1 MNKINNRFN
10 ENENDILIINEPVKK
25 IYVFNKLIKTNLIKY
40 LILFSFIIIIF
51 TIYLKIFSLRFSRI
65 NRNQLKEIINKQ
77 INFIA
82 NNYINILD
90 KILADCRKE
99 VILDNKMDEHEYE
112 DNIDFSEYLSN
123 IKTIAIYIPTF
134 YYKNENNKLINES
147 NLFWKNIK
155 EAKPLF
161 NNHYQPRKPI
171 KEDKYLG
178 YYNLNDNK
186 VIEKQIKLAKNHG
199 IYGFGIYYYWTDGQI
214 LYDFPLKLIVNIDIE
229 FHFFL
234 IWKNDYII
242 NKKKKKFNK
251 DNKELI
257 EDIEKYIIDSK
268 YIKIN
273 EKPVIGI
280 YEPLKIK
287 NLEDMIYNWRIK
299 AREKG
304 IGELFILANLNIY
317 PFKNFQKYVSNV
329 FNGLYEFPPMNLF
342 SNNLVKNQYFLYYS
356 GLIYR
361 GYNFSYNISYNISD
375 NFPIYRGIMLIYDNS
390 SISKDYFAIFNE
402 YSTEK
407 FYLLNKLLIDWT
419 KSHYNESNQL
429 LIINSWNNWNEG
441 SYLEP
446 DQKYGFANLNSLSK
460 AIFNLPFRKNNY
472 NLFNLKKN
480 KNIAVQA
487 HIFYEDL
494 IFEIINVTNNIPV
507 KFDLYIT
514 ITFSNLSS
522 ILEQYIN
529 NSKADNYYIKLVN
542 NKGRDVLPFL
552 TQLKM
557 IVRNYKYVC
566 HIHSK
571 KSMHSPLFGYKWRKY
586 LFSNLLGNSHIISE
600 ILTDFENFDKLGFI
614 FPETFYD
621 CVKFALKL
629 EDDDRYYT
637 NFVLNKIFPGYKI
650 GETLDFP
657 AGNMFWARV
666 ESIHQIFEQSF
677 EDFVPEENNQ
687 LTGTIL
693 HGIERV
699 WLYVVKLN
707 GFYHKK
713 IFKDI

>member
-242 NKKKKKFNK
+242 NKKKK
-251 DNKELI
+251 I
-257 EDIEKYIIDSK
+257 
-268 YIKIN
+268 
-273 EKPVIGI
+273 
-280 YEPLKIK
+280 
-287 NLEDMIYNWRIK
+287 
-299 AREKG
+299 
-304 IGELFILANLNIY
+304 
-317 PFKNFQKYVSNV
+317 
-329 FNGLYEFPPMNLF
+329 
-342 SNNLVKNQYFLYYS
+342 
-356 GLIYR
+356 
-361 GYNFSYNISYNISD
+361 
-375 NFPIYRGIMLIYDNS
+375 
-390 SISKDYFAIFNE
+390 
-402 YSTEK
+402 
-407 FYLLNKLLIDWT
+407 
-419 KSHYNESNQL
+419 
-429 LIINSWNNWNEG
+429 
-441 SYLEP
+441 
-446 DQKYGFANLNSLSK
+446 
-460 AIFNLPFRKNNY
+460 
-472 NLFNLKKN
+472 
-480 KNIAVQA
+480 
-487 HIFYEDL
+487 
-494 IFEIINVTNNIPV
+494 
-507 KFDLYIT
+507 
-514 ITFSNLSS
+514 
-522 ILEQYIN
+522 
-529 NSKADNYYIKLVN
+529 
-542 NKGRDVLPFL
+542 
-552 TQLKM
+552 
-557 IVRNYKYVC
+557 
-566 HIHSK
+566 
-571 KSMHSPLFGYKWRKY
+571 
-586 LFSNLLGNSHIISE
+586 
-600 ILTDFENFDKLGFI
+600 
-614 FPETFYD
+614 
-621 CVKFALKL
+621 
-629 EDDDRYYT
+629 
-637 NFVLNKIFPGYKI
+637 
-650 GETLDFP
+650 
-657 AGNMFWARV
+657 
-666 ESIHQIFEQSF
+666 
-677 EDFVPEENNQ
+677 
-687 LTGTIL
+687 
-693 HGIERV
+693 
-699 WLYVVKLN
+699 
-707 GFYHKK
+707 
-713 IFKDI
+713 